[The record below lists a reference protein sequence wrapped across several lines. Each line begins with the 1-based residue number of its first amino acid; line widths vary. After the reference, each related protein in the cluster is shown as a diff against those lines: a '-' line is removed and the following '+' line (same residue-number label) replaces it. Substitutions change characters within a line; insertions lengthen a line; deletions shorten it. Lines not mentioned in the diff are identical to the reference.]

1 MTHIVKPLQT
11 MPIGILQQTNKVIA
25 YEFFSGIGGFHAA
38 LKTSCNGRV
47 KKAFE
52 ISPKCIKVY
61 LQNFP
66 ETKIV
71 KKTIDSLKIVD
82 LQLDD
87 EEDASLFLWLLSPPC
102 QPFTRSR
109 RSEDAVDDKDN
120 RTTGFLHL
128 IENLLTKICNS
139 KDVKN
144 RKPDIIFV
152 ENVVGYEKSRTR
164 VRVLKILVEQLG
176 YKRVDEYILD
186 SHDFGIPN
194 QRPRYYGVYTCRNKK
209 KQMNTNNEDIKM
221 MNDNNQ
227 KLPRYSVENNWI
239 IEPIL
244 ITKQSS
250 FPFDRV
256 VKTKLSEYLDETPII
271 DEIPEEIMQ
280 KAVRNHIRYDISL
293 KTDNISACLSKG
305 YGKFPR
311 GYGPLLLYKI
321 DKHAAEKMN
330 NDSDNNNNEKN
341 DFIEYQLK
349 INVKQ
354 NKSDEKS
361 TNNDLIEKNRRH
373 YYIVWRQGYH
383 IRYFTPRECL
393 RLLYFPK
400 NFVFPQDM
408 KNTEKLSLCGNSLN
422 VKVVSEIL
430 KKTLKEILI

>member
-1 MTHIVKPLQT
+1 
-11 MPIGILQQTNKVIA
+11 
-25 YEFFSGIGGFHAA
+25 
-38 LKTSCNGRV
+38 
-47 KKAFE
+47 
-52 ISPKCIKVY
+52 
-61 LQNFP
+61 
-66 ETKIV
+66 
-71 KKTIDSLKIVD
+71 
-82 LQLDD
+82 
-87 EEDASLFLWLLSPPC
+87 
-102 QPFTRSR
+102 
-109 RSEDAVDDKDN
+109 
-120 RTTGFLHL
+120 
-128 IENLLTKICNS
+128 
-139 KDVKN
+139 
-144 RKPDIIFV
+144 
-152 ENVVGYEKSRTR
+152 
-164 VRVLKILVEQLG
+164 
-176 YKRVDEYILD
+176 
-186 SHDFGIPN
+186 
-194 QRPRYYGVYTCRNKK
+194 
-209 KQMNTNNEDIKM
+209 MNTNNEDIKM

-227 KLPRYSVENNWI
+227 KLPRHSVENNWI

-330 NDSDNNNNEKN
+330 DDSDNNNNEKN